1 MKDKPVPADL
11 VKIGEEVGLIT
22 KVEVI
27 KWGGLVATIT
37 MSDRITRQ
45 NLALYKFDE
54 KLGYTNWKVTKSSPY
69 GSMWIFLPP
78 KQI

>member
-11 VKIGEEVGLIT
+11 VMIGEEIGLIT

-37 MSDRITRQ
+37 MSDRVTRQ

-54 KLGYTNWKVTKSSPY
+54 KLK
-69 GSMWIFLPP
+69 MWR
-78 KQI
+78 QG

>member
-54 KLGYTNWKVTKSSPY
+54 KLG
-69 GSMWIFLPP
+69 MWR
-78 KQI
+78 KNEKMHKMRN

>member
-11 VKIGEEVGLIT
+11 VMIGEEIGLIT

-37 MSDRITRQ
+37 MSDRVTRQ

-54 KLGYTNWKVTKSSPY
+54 KLE
-69 GSMWIFLPP
+69 MWR
-78 KQI
+78 KNE

>member
-1 MKDKPVPADL
+1 MKDKPIPSDL

-54 KLGYTNWKVTKSSPY
+54 KLV
-69 GSMWIFLPP
+69 MWR
-78 KQI
+78 KNEKM

>member
-1 MKDKPVPADL
+1 VKDKPVPADL

-54 KLGYTNWKVTKSSPY
+54 KLG
-69 GSMWIFLPP
+69 MWR
-78 KQI
+78 KNEKMHKMRN

>member
-11 VKIGEEVGLIT
+11 VRIGEEVGLIT

-45 NLALYKFDE
+45 NLR
-54 KLGYTNWKVTKSSPY
+54 
-69 GSMWIFLPP
+69 
-78 KQI
+78 

>member
-11 VKIGEEVGLIT
+11 VMIGDEIGLIT

-54 KLGYTNWKVTKSSPY
+54 KLE
-69 GSMWIFLPP
+69 MWR
-78 KQI
+78 KE

>member
-11 VKIGEEVGLIT
+11 VMIGEEVGLIT

-54 KLGYTNWKVTKSSPY
+54 KLG
-69 GSMWIFLPP
+69 MWR
-78 KQI
+78 KK

>member
-1 MKDKPVPADL
+1 MKDKPIPSDL

-27 KWGGLVATIT
+27 KWAGLVATIT

-54 KLGYTNWKVTKSSPY
+54 KLG
-69 GSMWIFLPP
+69 MWR
-78 KQI
+78 KNDER

>member
-11 VKIGEEVGLIT
+11 VMIGDEIGLIT

-54 KLGYTNWKVTKSSPY
+54 KLK
-69 GSMWIFLPP
+69 MWR
-78 KQI
+78 KNE

>member
-11 VKIGEEVGLIT
+11 VMIGEEVGLIT

-54 KLGYTNWKVTKSSPY
+54 KLG
-69 GSMWIFLPP
+69 MWR
-78 KQI
+78 KNEKM

>member
-1 MKDKPVPADL
+1 VKDKPVPADL

-54 KLGYTNWKVTKSSPY
+54 KLG
-69 GSMWIFLPP
+69 MWR
-78 KQI
+78 KNEEM